1 MELPQIPAQNSPP
14 KTKLTKKEL
23 RLLSPKPK
31 AITKHELNMEK
42 ENLKFSLLGSVN
54 SFVATSKILN
64 ILDNQEKSYKFG
76 ECHEAKRCLFK
87 AKDCIWDSYSK

>member
-31 AITKHELNMEK
+31 AITEHELNIEK

-54 SFVATSKILN
+54 SLLVLR
-64 ILDNQEKSYKFG
+64 KF
-76 ECHEAKRCLFK
+76 
-87 AKDCIWDSYSK
+87 